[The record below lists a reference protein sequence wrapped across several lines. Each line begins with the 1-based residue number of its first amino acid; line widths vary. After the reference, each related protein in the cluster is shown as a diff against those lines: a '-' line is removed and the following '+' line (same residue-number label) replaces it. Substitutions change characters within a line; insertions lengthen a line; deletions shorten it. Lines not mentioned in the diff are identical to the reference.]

1 MTTLAERLQELRL
14 QEYNVLHGPPNTGE
28 SLGKNQ
34 TLNNEFA
41 TTNNEYLGELTSPFK
56 PLNKETK
63 VLTSTPLTTAFVQ
76 KLKTEQTSTTSK
88 FAHSVAP
95 TFGTS
100 GTPMESNPGV
110 PSGLAAAIDEKDANT
125 FQLIADAKAA
135 ESAKV
140 IQSSM
145 DDEQSTNAKTQKLAE
160 ANAAIATAQAATKQ
174 KQKDLSAVKN
184 IEADEKFANYT
195 GPEVPKTL
203 SSDTS
208 DIPDEY
214 VLRGEA
220 EDGGDLYLKSNGK
233 SYADVLQEYHAEKGE
248 EVSGALFTKNAEDI
262 IGNDRVSNE
271 QREYLESGEALLPD
285 GSYEPTEGRDFHA
298 HLGERAEAEAKAKAQ
313 KKRFEDIL
321 DRQDDELHGG
331 EIAAK
336 NNYDKMNL
344 EAYNKQKEEEK
355 LAIARKRR
363 ADFHENK
370 RLDKIAEESD
380 KAANENRYE
389 FDPKNPPKPYGQIL
403 AEGEDELQEAYKLGE
418 INTNSL
424 GFNIAEQTAKAE
436 EKAKSNALKEQT
448 LQSLEEAKKQ
458 KEY

>member
-63 VLTSTPLTTAFVQ
+63 VLTSTPLTTDFVQ

-95 TFGTS
+95 DFGVTN
-100 GTPMESNPGV
+100 PMLSNPGT
-110 PSGLAAAIDEKDANT
+110 PNGLAAAIDEKNANNL
-125 FQLIADAKAA
+125 QLIAEAKSAA
-135 ESAKV
+135 DAKV

-145 DDEQSTNAKTQKLAE
+145 DDEQSTNAKTQNLAE
-160 ANAAIATAQAATKQ
+160 ANAAIATAQAATEQ
-174 KQKDLSAVKN
+174 KRKDILAVKN

-233 SYADVLQEYHAEKGE
+233 SYDEVLKEYKADNGE
-248 EVSGALFTKNAEDI
+248 EVSGAFFTKNAEDI

-298 HLGERAEAEAKAKAQ
+298 HLGEKQEIEAKAKAQ
-313 KKRFEDIL
+313 SEL
-321 DRQDDELHGG
+321 DVAALDFVEGVITTRGAYKATVGANVELIGAG
-331 EIAAK
+331 WPFDGTFITTK
-336 NNYDKMNL
+336 V
-344 EAYNKQKEEEK
+344 
-355 LAIARKRR
+355 
-363 ADFHENK
+363 FHEFTFDGL
-370 RLDKIAEESD
+370 RTEITF
-380 KAANENRYE
+380 KA
-389 FDPKNPPKPYGQIL
+389 
-403 AEGEDELQEAYKLGE
+403 
-418 INTNSL
+418 NSL
-424 GFNIAEQTAKAE
+424 P
-436 EKAKSNALKEQT
+436 KSK
-448 LQSLEEAKKQ
+448 
-458 KEY
+458 

>member
-14 QEYNVLHGPPNTGE
+14 QEYTVLNGPPNAGE

-63 VLTSTPLTTAFVQ
+63 VLTATPLTTEFVQ
-76 KLKTEQTSTTSK
+76 KLKTEQTSTT
-88 FAHSVAP
+88 
-95 TFGTS
+95 
-100 GTPMESNPGV
+100 
-110 PSGLAAAIDEKDANT
+110 
-125 FQLIADAKAA
+125 
-135 ESAKV
+135 
-140 IQSSM
+140 
-145 DDEQSTNAKTQKLAE
+145 AKTQKLAE
-160 ANAAIATAQAATKQ
+160 ANAAIATAQAATEQ

-220 EDGGDLYLKSNGK
+220 EDGGDLYLASNGK
-233 SYADVLQEYHAEKGE
+233 SFSDVLQEFHAEKGE

-285 GSYEPTEGRDFHA
+285 GSYEPTKGRDFHA
-298 HLGERAEAEAKAKAQ
+298 HLGEKQEIEANAKAQ
-313 KKRFEDIL
+313 KKRLADIL
-321 DRQDDELHGG
+321 DRHADERHGG

-336 NNYDKMNL
+336 QKYDKM
-344 EAYNKQKEEEK
+344 Y
-355 LAIARKRR
+355 R
-363 ADFHENK
+363 AGK
-370 RLDKIAEESD
+370 
-380 KAANENRYE
+380 
-389 FDPKNPPKPYGQIL
+389 
-403 AEGEDELQEAYKLGE
+403 
-418 INTNSL
+418 
-424 GFNIAEQTAKAE
+424 
-436 EKAKSNALKEQT
+436 
-448 LQSLEEAKKQ
+448 KKQ
-458 KEY
+458 KEDENLAAATAKREEKTIETEV